1 MWHPRQKRCID
12 PGGVCA
18 RDPARSASTL
28 CADCP
33 TLRRPAMK
41 THHFSAAAVA
51 LAAALGFSAAA
62 YAAPVDLNQC
72 QTCHSNVAKE
82 HAGAAHKD
90 VACTTCHAGLDKH
103 LENTAANRPVTSMD
117 PATCGACH
125 QPQYTSLYKDD
136 GRPARQSKKAA
147 DGPAPDPFFDRAL
160 GGHGFTKE
168 HDLPRAHVWMAIDQF
183 LVDRAFGGRFEP
195 KDGWLYTT
203 LEGGKSYKVWDVLK
217 DTHPES
223 NEHKPFKPG
232 TAAAGNGVCWSCKS
246 TDLMLDWAYMG
257 DKAEGAKWSRA
268 SNAVDSVRA
277 VSHAL
282 NCNFCHDPHN
292 TKPRIVRD
300 ALIDA
305 VTRTEGPSVW
315 NEVAAHKTKVDVKD
329 AGVRGFTRKVGYL
342 EKPDA
347 NLMCAQ
353 CHVEYICNPGVDA
366 KTGKPI
372 GMDNR
377 LTNHFPFVN
386 ADQIEAY
393 YDKIGYRDFKHSM
406 TGALLVKMQHP
417 DAETFFG
424 SKHDKAGA
432 TCASCHMPKVKDEK
446 TGKVYTNHWATS
458 PREYI
463 EETCLT
469 CHKDKTAKQMNAA
482 IDAMH
487 GYYDGKVRET
497 EARMNDMFDA
507 FEAAIAAGVD
517 QKTLDEARKLHA
529 SAHINWEYWTAVNG
543 AWFHNPDE
551 AVRSLAKGAKAAQ
564 DATALLKKATAEKL
578 AAK

>member
-1 MWHPRQKRCID
+1 M
-12 PGGVCA
+12 
-18 RDPARSASTL
+18 RSRAWIT
-28 CADCP
+28 
-33 TLRRPAMK
+33 
-41 THHFSAAAVA
+41 AAA
-51 LAAALGFSAAA
+51 AAGLFASFGAEAA
-62 YAAPVDLNQC
+62 DLSRC
-72 QTCHSNVAKE
+72 ASCHNPIASE
-82 HAGAAHKD
+82 HAGSAHKD
-90 VACTTCHAGLDKH
+90 VACTTCHTGLDEH
-103 LENTAANRPVTSMD
+103 LKSAKTRPTVDMD
-117 PATCGACH
+117 PAKCGMCH
-125 QPQYTSLYKDD
+125 ANQYASLYKTSD
-136 GRPARQSKKAA
+136 RPARQSKKAA
-147 DGPAPDPFFDRAL
+147 SGPAPDPFFDRAL

-168 HDLPRAHVWMAIDQF
+168 HDLPRAHTWMAIDQF

-203 LEGGKSYKVWDVLK
+203 LPGGKHYKVWDVLK

-246 TDLMLDWAYMG
+246 ADLMLDWAYMG
-257 DKAEGAKWSRA
+257 DKAEGAKFSRA

-277 VSHAL
+277 VNHAL

-292 TKPRIVRD
+292 AKPRVIRD
-300 ALIDA
+300 GLIDA
-305 VTRTEGPSVW
+305 LTRKNDVSAYDL
-315 NEVAAHKTKVDVKD
+315 AARKTKLDVRD
-329 AGVRGFTRKVGYL
+329 VGVRGFDRKIAYL

-372 GMDNR
+372 GMDSR

-393 YDKIGYRDFKHSM
+393 YEKIGYRDFKHSM
-406 TGALLVKMQHP
+406 TGALLIKMQHP

-432 TCASCHMPKVKDEK
+432 TCQTCHMPKVKDEK
-446 TGKVYTNHWATS
+446 TGKTYTLHWSTS
-458 PREYI
+458 PRHYMQ
-463 EETCLT
+463 ETCLT
-469 CHKDKTAKQMNAA
+469 CHKDKTAEQMNAA

-497 EARMNDMFDA
+497 ESRMNDMFNA
-507 FEAAIAAGVD
+507 FENAIAAGVD
-517 QKTLDEARKLHA
+517 SKTLDEARRLHA
-529 SAHINWEYWTAVNG
+529 SAHVNWEYWTAVNG
-543 AWFHNPDE
+543 AWFHNPDM
-551 AVRSLAKGAKAAQ
+551 AVRSLAKAAKAAQ
-564 DATALLKKATAEKL
+564 DAAALLQKACAEKN
-578 AAK
+578 AAR

>member
-1 MWHPRQKRCID
+1 
-12 PGGVCA
+12 
-18 RDPARSASTL
+18 
-28 CADCP
+28 
-33 TLRRPAMK
+33 MK
-41 THHFSAAAVA
+41 AHHFTAAVAA

-62 YAAPVDLNQC
+62 WAAPVDLNQC
-72 QTCHSNVAKE
+72 QTCHSNVTKN

-90 VACTTCHAGLDKH
+90 VACTTCHSGLDKH
-103 LENTAANRPVTSMD
+103 LEKASNRPVTSMD

-125 QPQYTSLYKDD
+125 QPQYKSLYTTSE
-136 GRPARQSKKAA
+136 RPARQSKKAA
-147 DGPAPDPFFDRAL
+147 TGPAPDPFFDRAL

-168 HDLPRAHVWMAIDQF
+168 HDLPRSHTWMAIDQF

-257 DKAEGAKWSRA
+257 DKVEGAKWNRA

-277 VSHAL
+277 VQHAL
-282 NCNFCHDPHN
+282 NCNFCHDPHSA
-292 TKPRIVRD
+292 KPRIVRD

-305 VTRTEGPSVW
+305 VTRTDGPSVW
-315 NEVAAHKTKVDVKD
+315 NEVAAHKTPVEVKD

-342 EKPDA
+342 AKPDA

-353 CHVEYICNPGVDA
+353 CHVEYICNPGIDA

-417 DAETFFG
+417 DTETFFG

-458 PREYI
+458 PRHYI
-463 EETCLT
+463 KETCLT
-469 CHKDKTAKQMNAA
+469 CHTDKTEKQMNAA

-578 AAK
+578 AKK